1 MHLQIKTDKNKVAGS
16 FGVTV
21 KLLKYF
27 TLIKIIKK

>member
-16 FGVTV
+16 LES
-21 KLLKYF
+21 LLSFF